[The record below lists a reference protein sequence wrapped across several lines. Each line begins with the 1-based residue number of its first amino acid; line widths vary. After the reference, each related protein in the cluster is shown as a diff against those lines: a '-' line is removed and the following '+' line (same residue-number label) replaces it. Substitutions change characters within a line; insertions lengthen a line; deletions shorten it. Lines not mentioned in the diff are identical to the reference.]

1 MESIRV
7 RCKSCNKELNGHTTK
22 TVSCGCPNMTTIRGE
37 KISAIDLSKV
47 VMLNVYKEDNKK
59 NILTQEDIAWQ
70 QARRERKVKRLDFEI
85 R

>member
-47 VMLNVYKEDNKK
+47 VMLNVYKEDSKK